1 MNDHDDCLVCR
12 RLWSQYL
19 QSTLAHLKLECKLQH
34 TSATLDTEAADALIL
49 QVRFAEIRKEQI
61 REAICR
67 HDAEAHADAEAHVG
81 ADAKAATANV

>member
-1 MNDHDDCLVCR
+1 MNNHNDCLVLR
-12 RLWSQYL
+12 LLWSQYL

-34 TSATLDTEAADALIL
+34 TSATLDREAADTLIL

-67 HDAEAHADAEAHVG
+67 HDAEARADAEAHAG
-81 ADAKAATANV
+81 AEAKAVNANV